1 MPHSSTRSTREERRF
16 LLPFIVCALLS
27 CKRLAVAAAVRGSL
41 VYGLGLFG
49 SEARQLA
56 GSGAH
61 WPISQTGE
69 RLSPI
74 NIVFFTFISQ
84 LDIMMMTVPV
94 IQLTQ

>member
-1 MPHSSTRSTREERRF
+1 M
-16 LLPFIVCALLS
+16 
-27 CKRLAVAAAVRGSL
+27 RGGL

-84 LDIMMMTVPV
+84 LDHDDDSGDSADSVIGIFSQNRRRPV
-94 IQLTQ
+94 RHYLQKIFNILTQKAGTC